1 MLQPVDRCDYTLGQ
15 CIDGKYTVTKVLGE
29 GTYGKVYSVTD
40 YSGTQYAL
48 KILRLWE
55 VPSEIREPL
64 MQRFEMEF
72 RTGQIECDNL
82 VRAVQCGKVG
92 GNPYIVME
100 FCPGGDL
107 QPLLGTGNPQIP
119 AICRDILY
127 GLDALHKNA
136 KVHRDLKPENV
147 LLKQNGTAALTD
159 FGIAGDRNHR
169 LTQKN
174 FFGKPQEIFGTYAY
188 MPPEQ
193 VNRARGEATVLPT
206 TDIWSFGV
214 LAYQLL
220 TGRLPFGTLES
231 HNDLAMYQKRG
242 KEGDWNR
249 SYLTTIP
256 DSNEWTRVIDG
267 CLVPDYK
274 KRFQNVDE
282 VLRYM
287 PESSKVRQQPQIG
300 YRSPQLVS
308 GFSLHVMHGED
319 YGKIYRL
326 TELVTEKNTR
336 VLTMGRQWDNS
347 IFVRETNSSLISRY
361 HCTVEQGNTP
371 NEWMIRDGQWN
382 MNERQWHDSTNG
394 TYVNTTRINSQGY
407 YLSIGDIITIGD
419 TKLRFENY

>member
-1 MLQPVDRCDYTLGQ
+1 MLQPVDRCEYTPGQ
-15 CIDGKYTVTKVLGE
+15 CIDAQYTVKKVLGE

-40 YSGTQYAL
+40 YTGAQYAL

-64 MQRFEMEF
+64 IQRFEMEF
-72 RTGQIECDNL
+72 RTGQIDCDNL

-107 QPLLGTGNPQIP
+107 ESLIGTGNPRIP
-119 AICRDILY
+119 SVCRDILY
-127 GLDALHKNA
+127 GLNALHKNA

-147 LLKQNGTAALTD
+147 LIKQNGTAALTD

-169 LTQKN
+169 LTQRN

-193 VNRARGEATVLPT
+193 VNRARGDATVLPT

-242 KEGDWNR
+242 KEGDWSR
-249 SYLTTIP
+249 SALTVVK
-256 DSNEWTRVIDG
+256 DGDAWAKVIGG

-274 KRFQNVDE
+274 KRFQSVEE
-282 VLRYM
+282 VLSYM
-287 PESSKVRQQPQIG
+287 PDSSNVKPQHHVG
-300 YRSPQLVS
+300 YRPPQS
-308 GFSLHVMHGED
+308 ICGYSLHVMVGEE
-319 YGKIYRL
+319 YGKIYKL
-326 TELVTEKNTR
+326 TEIIATNNKR
-336 VLTMGRQWDNS
+336 VLTVGRQWDNN
-347 IFVRETNSSLISRY
+347 IFIREINSSLISRY
-361 HCTVEQGNTP
+361 HCTIEQGNAH
-371 NEWMIRDGQWN
+371 NEWIIRDGQWDK
-382 MNERQWHDSTNG
+382 MNRLWRNSTNG
-394 TYVNTTRINSQGY
+394 TYVNAMKIDKQGH
-407 YLSIGDIITIGD
+407 YLAVGDIITIGD
-419 TKLRFENY
+419 TKLRLENY

>member
-1 MLQPVDRCDYTLGQ
+1 MLQPVDRCDYTPGQ
-15 CIDGKYTVTKVLGE
+15 CIDGRYTVTKVLGE

-40 YSGTQYAL
+40 YSGVQYAL

-64 MQRFEMEF
+64 MLRFEMEF

-107 QPLLGTGNPQIP
+107 EPLIGTGNPQIP

-127 GLDALHKNA
+127 GLNALHKNA

-147 LLKQNGTAALTD
+147 LLKQDGKAALTD

-220 TGRLPFGTLES
+220 TGSLPFGTLES

-242 KEGDWNR
+242 KEGDWSR
-249 SYLTTIP
+249 SRLAAIP
-256 DSNEWTRVIDG
+256 YGNQWAKVIDG

-274 KRFQNVDE
+274 KRFQSVEE

-287 PESSKVRQQPQIG
+287 PESSTVRPQPQVG
-300 YRSPQLVS
+300 YRPPQFVS
-308 GFSLHVMHGED
+308 GFSLHIMYGED

-326 TELVTEKNTR
+326 TELVAEKNTR
-336 VLTMGRQWDNS
+336 VLTMGRQWDNC

-361 HCTVEQGNTP
+361 HCTIEQGNTP
-371 NEWMIRDGQWN
+371 SEWIIRDGQWN
-382 MNERQWHDSTNG
+382 MNERQWRDSTNG
-394 TYVNTTRINSQGY
+394 TYVNATRVSSQGF
-407 YLSIGDIITIGD
+407 YLSVGDIITIGD